1 MSQGT
6 SPQAANPE
14 GMRRIALVIACLAVA
29 GPASAAHARVAPE
42 SSDNVERIANV
53 EIGRVTEVALQGR
66 HAYALTSDAVIVIE
80 RSTRKVVGRLDCKG
94 IAGSE
99 IETFPNDMIAFT
111 AGGACGIPGVAFAD
125 VSNPKRPRLVGGSD
139 AVRSHTITSYPG
151 KPFVYVSANGCCGDS
166 RGGIEE
172 IIDARNPQKPEIVQ
186 FRSNGL
192 GCHDVGFLV
201 KKDVKLAACA
211 GGAETQIWDVSDPL
225 APVTISRIPTPQV
238 FFNHSATF
246 SPDGDLLVVGDE
258 AHGVTSCTGAPTG
271 ALWFYDVSDPTAP
284 ALLGYYGSP
293 RGAAVSSFW
302 ATPDTWCTAHM
313 YNFKPGTRLLAT
325 AWYDGGMN
333 VLDLTDP
340 SSPEEVGYY
349 RASGEFSPWAAYWD
363 GNEIWTADE
372 HATEGGVEVFSFER

>member
-1 MSQGT
+1 
-6 SPQAANPE
+6 
-14 GMRRIALVIACLAVA
+14 MRKVAVVLACLAVV
-29 GPASAAHARVAPE
+29 AAPSVAQARVAPE
-42 SSDNVERIANV
+42 SSDNVKRVADLG
-53 EIGRVTEVALQGR
+53 IGRVTEIALQGR
-66 HAYALTSDAVIVIE
+66 HAYALTGEGVVVIE
-80 RSTRKVVGRLDCKG
+80 RSSRKVVGRLDCPG
-94 IAGSE
+94 VAGSE

-125 VSNPKRPRLVGGSD
+125 VSNPKRPRLVGGSA
-139 AVRSHTITSYPG
+139 AVSSHTITSYPG
-151 KPFVYVSANGCCGDS
+151 KPFVYVSPNGCCGDT
-166 RGGIEE
+166 RGGVEE
-172 IIDARNPQKPEIVQ
+172 IIDARNPQKPEIVE
-186 FRSNGL
+186 FGSNGL
-192 GCHDVGFLV
+192 GCHDVGFLI
-201 KKDVKLAACA
+201 KKDVQLAACA

-246 SPDGDLLVVGDE
+246 SPDGKLLVVGDE

-271 ALWFYDVSDPTAP
+271 ALWFYDISDLTTPT
-284 ALLGYYGSP
+284 LVGYYGLP

-313 YNFKPGTRLLAT
+313 YTFKPGTRLLTT

-340 SSPEEVGYY
+340 SAPEEVGYY

-372 HATEGGVEVFSFER
+372 HASKGGVEIFSFKR